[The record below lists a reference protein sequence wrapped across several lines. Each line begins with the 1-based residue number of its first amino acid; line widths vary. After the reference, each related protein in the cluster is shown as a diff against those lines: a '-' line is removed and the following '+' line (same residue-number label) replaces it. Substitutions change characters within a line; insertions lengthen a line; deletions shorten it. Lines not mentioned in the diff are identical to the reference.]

1 MYPLLSP
8 SRLRAGLHCFQMP
21 VFVKHLR
28 RWFAA
33 AGITAVLVVAGVYF
47 YGRSRVQN
55 ALKQVPAKIGLEIQQ
70 SATGFTIS
78 KSEQGRTLFRVDAS
92 KAVQFKQGGRV
103 ELHNVVITV
112 YGRDSDR
119 YDRIYGSDFEY
130 NQQTG
135 DVNARGEV
143 QIDLEANPEGV
154 LNADQAPPQQL
165 KKAVHLRTSG
175 LVFNQKTGDAHTD
188 QKVEFQLPQASGSGV
203 GMNYMAKTTMLTVQ
217 SQVKL
222 VGDGPGAPSLDA
234 ARAVITKDP
243 HQVVLDHPE
252 FEMIARKGESDKATL
267 FLRPDNT
274 LDRIVASGNV
284 MVQATAPVPAQAH
297 ADRLELTVGSQQV
310 TLRTAVFSGA
320 VTAEVS
326 GDQPVHASAGRVE
339 LAFTGSNLLT
349 KVRAEDNV
357 KLVQQQKSNGNTA
370 PQNLQLTT
378 TAIDFLLKEGNRLTA
393 AETPASAQIALLPV
407 TSTSG
412 SQTFISAGKF
422 HAGFDDSGQLVS
434 LHGAP
439 NARIVNNNPDQPDRI
454 STSETLDASLR
465 PGDGIQSIVQ
475 QGSVTYVDGERK
487 AWSDR
492 ASYTPADQ
500 VLILTG
506 SPRVIESG
514 MATTAN
520 SMRLNRAT
528 GDAFAEGNV
537 KTTYSDLKAQPGGAL
552 LASSSPIHVTA
563 ASMLAH
569 GTSAVALYSGNVRLW
584 QDANTVE
591 AQSIEFNRDQRSM
604 TAQGRP
610 EHPVSTVLVQ
620 IDKDGKTTPVAI
632 TSSRLIYADNLR
644 QAHFT
649 GKVIVKGSDLTITAD
664 QLDAFLEPR
673 GQPALGQSSSAGKLD
688 KIIAAG
694 QVVITETDRRATGD
708 KLVYTTSDDKFVL
721 TGGPPSIFDAEHGKI
736 TGVSLTFFRRDD
748 RVLVEGD
755 SNFPTVTQTRVAR

>member
-1 MYPLLSP
+1 
-8 SRLRAGLHCFQMP
+8 MP

-33 AGITAVLVVAGVYF
+33 AGITAVLVVGAVYF

-130 NQQTG
+130 NQQSG

-165 KKAVHLRTSG
+165 KEAVHLRTSG

-243 HQVVLDHPE
+243 HQVVLEHPE

-284 MVQATAPVPAQAH
+284 MIQATAPVPAQAH
-297 ADRLELTVGSQQV
+297 ADRLELTLGSQQP

-320 VTAEVS
+320 VTADVS
-326 GDQPVHASAGRVE
+326 GDQPVHANAGRVE
-339 LAFTGSNLLT
+339 LAFRGSNLLT

-357 KLVQQQKSNGNTA
+357 KLVQQQKSNGNAA
-370 PQNLQLTT
+370 PQNLELTT
-378 TAIDFLLKEGNRLTA
+378 TAIDFVLKEGNRLTA
-393 AETPASAQIALLPV
+393 AETSASAQIALLPV

-439 NARIVNNNPDQPDRI
+439 NARIVNNNPDHPDRI
-454 STSETLDASLR
+454 STSETLDATLQ
-465 PGDGIQSIVQ
+465 PGNGIQSIVQ

-500 VLILTG
+500 VLTLTG

-563 ASMLAH
+563 ASMFAH
-569 GTSAVALYSGNVRLW
+569 GTSAAALYSGNVRLW

-591 AQSIEFNRDQRSM
+591 APSIEFNRDQRSM

-649 GKVIVKGSDLTITAD
+649 GKVVVKGSDLTITAD

-694 QVVITETDRRATGD
+694 QVVITDSDRRATGN

-721 TGGPPSIFDAEHGKI
+721 TGGSPSIFDAEHGKI

-755 SNFPTVTQTRVAR
+755 SKFPTVTQTRVAR